1 MSTHVERMTEN
12 EIMFREANER
22 IERVGSDLAIA
33 EPLPFLCECERDS
46 CTDVLRLLPAQY
58 ERVRANSRAFIY
70 AVGHE
75 EGTAARARIISR
87 NGGYLVLEK
96 QGDAGEMAEA
106 TNPRDAAG

>member
-12 EIMFREANER
+12 EIRFREANER
-22 IERVGSDLAIA
+22 IDRVAGELAIA

-58 ERVRANSRAFIY
+58 EQVRANSRAFIY

-75 EGTAARARIISR
+75 EDTAARAKIISR
-87 NGGYLVLEK
+87 NGGYIVLEK

-106 TNPRDAAG
+106 SNPRETAD